1 MPRLASIELLASH
14 NHISFINHLQ
24 DRGDKMKH
32 DRDNSAYWKRR
43 WNELEILRQL
53 CRYRV
58 NPYMERSE
66 QKEFADYVM
75 ERQHVF
81 DDYIQQAWRDLY
93 ENFRQDAGYE

>member
-1 MPRLASIELLASH
+1 MHKLA
-14 NHISFINHLQ
+14 
-24 DRGDKMKH
+24 
-32 DRDNSAYWKRR
+32 
-43 WNELEILRQL
+43 LESLRQE

-58 NPYMERSE
+58 NINMERSE

-93 ENFRQDAGYE
+93 ENFREDAGYE

>member
-1 MPRLASIELLASH
+1 M
-14 NHISFINHLQ
+14 
-24 DRGDKMKH
+24 DVV
-32 DRDNSAYWKRR
+32 
-43 WNELEILRQL
+43 LEHLRQE

-81 DDYIQQAWRDLY
+81 DDAVQEAWRDLY
-93 ENFRQDAGYE
+93 QNFREDMGYEEAE

>member
-1 MPRLASIELLASH
+1 M
-14 NHISFINHLQ
+14 
-24 DRGDKMKH
+24 DR
-32 DRDNSAYWKRR
+32 
-43 WNELEILRQL
+43 EVLEHLRQE

-81 DDYIQQAWRDLY
+81 DDAMQEAWRNLY
-93 ENFRQDAGYE
+93 QNFREDMGYEST

>member
-1 MPRLASIELLASH
+1 MHKLA
-14 NHISFINHLQ
+14 
-24 DRGDKMKH
+24 
-32 DRDNSAYWKRR
+32 
-43 WNELEILRQL
+43 LESLRQE

-58 NPYMERSE
+58 NINMERPE

-93 ENFRQDAGYE
+93 ENFREDAGYE